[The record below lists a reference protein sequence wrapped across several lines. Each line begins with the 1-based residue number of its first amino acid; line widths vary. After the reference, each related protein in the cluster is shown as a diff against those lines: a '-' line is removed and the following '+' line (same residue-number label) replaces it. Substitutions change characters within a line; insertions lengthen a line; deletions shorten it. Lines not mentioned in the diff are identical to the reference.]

1 MCIRD
6 RIWAGIVMG
15 LGGTLAMDIW
25 SEVLARGFG
34 QPRPAW
40 GRIGRWAAQLPAGQV
55 FHDDIGAV
63 APVRR
68 EEALGWGVHYFVGIA
83 YGVIFALL
91 AGAAWLDAPS
101 FLPLW
106 IFAIVTVGAGW
117 FLLQPGM
124 GLGWAAA
131 RTPNPWKV
139 RLMGL
144 VGHTVF
150 GLGMYAVALLAAP

>member
-1 MCIRD
+1 MVELI
-6 RIWAGIVMG
+6 IAGLFMG

-25 SEVLARGFG
+25 SEVLARGFN

-40 GRIGRWAAQLPAGQV
+40 ARIGRWAAQLLAGRV
-55 FHDDIGAV
+55 FHPDIGAV
-63 APVRR
+63 AEVRG
-68 EEALGWGVHYFVGIA
+68 ELALGWGVHYAVGLT

-91 AGAAWLDAPS
+91 AGPGWLDAPR

-106 IFAIVTVGAGW
+106 IYALVTVGAGW

-124 GLGWAAA
+124 GLGWAAS

-139 RLMGL
+139 RIMGL
-144 VGHTVF
+144 VAHTVF

>member
-1 MCIRD
+1 MGELIL
-6 RIWAGIVMG
+6 AGLFMG

-40 GRIGRWAAQLPAGQV
+40 ARIGRWAAHLPGGRV
-55 FHDDIGAV
+55 FHPDINAV
-63 APVRR
+63 APVSG
-68 EEALGWGVHYFVGIA
+68 ELALGWGVHYFVGLS
-83 YGVIFALL
+83 YGVLFALL
-91 AGAAWLDAPS
+91 AGHDWLDAPS

-106 IFAIVTVGAGW
+106 AYALVTVGAGW

-139 RLMGL
+139 RGMGL
-144 VGHTVF
+144 VAHTVF
-150 GLGMYAVALLAAP
+150 GLGMYAVAVLAAP

>member
-1 MCIRD
+1 MSAL
-6 RIWAGIVMG
+6 IWTGLVMG

-40 GRIGRWAAQLPAGQV
+40 GRIGRWAAQLPAGRV

-63 APVRR
+63 HPVQG
-68 EEALGWGVHYFVGIA
+68 EVALGWLVHYSVGLA
-83 YGVIFALL
+83 YGVIFVLL
-91 AGAAWLDAPS
+91 AGPGWLGAPS

-106 IFAIVTVGAGW
+106 IFALVTIGAGW

-124 GLGWAAA
+124 GLGWAAS

-139 RLMGL
+139 RGMGL
-144 VGHTVF
+144 VAHTVF
-150 GLGMYAVALLAAP
+150 AIGMYAVAVLGAP